1 MRGAYLSS
9 FLLFA
14 LAKLLATFAQ
24 TVNSSMET
32 SVAVVTTMS
41 GLSEEEERSAGRVA
55 SGDSEANHPCR
66 SANILLSFSRFSHLG
81 PESSARSHVSRLP

>member
-55 SGDSEANHPCR
+55 SGNSEANHPCTG
-66 SANILLSFSRFSHLG
+66 ADPGLSVGGF
-81 PESSARSHVSRLP
+81 